1 MKLIF
6 ALTLILKVPCNLASQ
21 VSELPY
27 LLPSV
32 LFAFANLGRHMLSRD
47 RCPASRIRMNN
58 AKKLA
63 NTPPYTPVQ
72 EGRICVLSV
81 SQGCIITAKER
92 EVEIL
97 PWENDKT
104 QKWKI
109 EMKDRCY
116 GFRNLQNGNL
126 LGFHFFGNVVA
137 GESKLNNWELFVLDR
152 MDGGYRFMTPS
163 YWIWSEGY
171 IVRRSLSTR
180 LENSSDRGY
189 YSPIEIEYVHD

>member
-1 MKLIF
+1 M
-6 ALTLILKVPCNLASQ
+6 
-21 VSELPY
+21 
-27 LLPSV
+27 
-32 LFAFANLGRHMLSRD
+32 LFKGQMSSLQNQNEQYKG
-47 RCPASRIRMNN
+47 
-58 AKKLA
+58 LA

-72 EGRICVLSV
+72 EGKICVLSV

-97 PWENDKT
+97 PWENEKT

-109 EMKDRCY
+109 ETKNGLY

-137 GESKLNNWELFVLDR
+137 GVSELNNWELFVLDR
-152 MDGGYRFMTPS
+152 VDGGYRFMTPS

-171 IVRRSLSTR
+171 IVRRSLSAR